1 MEAMMRSRLLMVG
14 LGAIGFA
21 NGFFLAFGLYGLLAA
36 VLHLIGA
43 TPPSLGLG
51 ILAGILAGTGVDGSA
66 ALRAR
71 NAYLAE
77 LGTWPHAGPGVD
89 VAAWKTAAS
98 ELAGRSELESAPTV
112 RFAPGIAPNA
122 LVVAPRGLQPAIVVT
137 EGLAAELSSAQ
148 QYAVLAHEVAHL
160 EAGDLRATGFADAI
174 WQIVGDL
181 SEARGRLLWGPGR
194 IFAALL
200 PVIAIGLLGA
210 LLLPLAPESSA
221 SPQLGQVLLGLAI
234 AIAGLYWILVLLGA
248 VLASWQAFLQLFVY
262 CTFFGPLN
270 LIEAVLAWPTM
281 LALSRLFSR
290 TRVYAAD
297 ARAVELTAEPEAL
310 IGALEAVEWVERSPA
325 EAEFGRLRFSLFA
338 APPPPDRYLALIA
351 WATGTHPSA
360 TRRIAKIREREAQE
374 RSRGQKSESG
384 AVDSLEQSG

>member
-1 MEAMMRSRLLMVG
+1 MGRSRLLLAG
-14 LGAIGFA
+14 LGTIGFA

-36 VLHLIGA
+36 VLHLIGV

-51 ILAGILAGTGVDGSA
+51 IGAGILAGAGVDGSA

-71 NAYLAE
+71 SPYLAG
-77 LGTWPHAGPGVD
+77 LATWPHPAPGVD
-89 VAAWKTAAS
+89 ADAWQAAAS
-98 ELAGRSELESAPTV
+98 ELAGRSELASAPTV
-112 RFAPGIAPNA
+112 RFTPGRAPNA
-122 LVVAPRGLQPAIVVT
+122 LAVAPRGLQPAIVVT
-137 EGLAAELSSAQ
+137 EGLAAELSPAQ

-160 EAGDLRATGFADAI
+160 EAGDLRAAGFADAI

-181 SEARGRLLWGPGR
+181 SDARSRLLWGPGR
-194 IFAALL
+194 ILAAML
-200 PVIAIGLLGA
+200 PVIVIGLLGA
-210 LLLPLAPESSA
+210 LLLPLAPENSGP
-221 SPQLGQVLLGLAI
+221 PQLGHVLLGLAI
-234 AIAGLYWILVLLGA
+234 AVAALYWILVLLGA

-325 EAEFGRLRFSLFA
+325 ETEFGRLRFSLFA
-338 APPPPDRYLALIA
+338 APPPPGRYLALIA
-351 WATGTHPSA
+351 WLTGTHPSA
-360 TRRIAKIREREAQE
+360 TKRIARIRQREAQE
-374 RSRGQKSESG
+374 RSRSRTSG
-384 AVDSLEQSG
+384 SGSADSLEQSG